1 MDPEELRHGDD
12 VGLVEPPGHQ
22 RQQKGAEKPG
32 RHGVD
37 QHGDAVLV
45 HAAGEAEDGD
55 GRHPGA
61 GEGADAQG
69 QAHRPAADEIVP
81 HGAPR
86 AETVFADDHQYQG
99 VNTEIEEV
107 KSGLTHHFQ
116 SSLWLF
122 R

>member
-1 MDPEELRHGDD
+1 MIIYPAIDIRG
-12 VGLVEPPGHQ
+12 
-22 RQQKGAEKPG
+22 G
-32 RHGVD
+32 RCVR
-37 QHGDAVLV
+37 LT
-45 HAAGEAEDGD
+45 E
-55 GRHPGA
+55 GRF
-61 GEGADAQG
+61 D
-69 QAHRPAADEIVP
+69 
-81 HGAPR
+81 